1 MINAGTHKINQ
12 LADGWT
18 ILTAD
23 RMPSAHFEHNI
34 AIVDGEP
41 ELLSTF
47 SYIYEALGIESDE
60 EKPFR
65 TKPISK

>member
-1 MINAGTHKINQ
+1 
-12 LADGWT
+12 
-18 ILTAD
+18 
-23 RMPSAHFEHNI
+23 MPSAHFEHNI

-47 SYIYEALGIESDE
+47 SYIYEALGIETDE